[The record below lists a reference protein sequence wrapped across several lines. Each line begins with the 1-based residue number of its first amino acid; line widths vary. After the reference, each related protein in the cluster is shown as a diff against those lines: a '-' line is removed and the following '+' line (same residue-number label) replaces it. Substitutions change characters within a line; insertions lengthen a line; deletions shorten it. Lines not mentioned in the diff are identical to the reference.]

1 MKTLF
6 FNSLCTNYLYKKY
19 GGKKMNQ
26 IISIHENE
34 QGEQLVS
41 ARDLYKGLG
50 IKERFSLWFER
61 YEGMYVKGIDFEG
74 VGLPTPY
81 RKGSDKVQ
89 IIQDYKMMVD
99 MAKHIAMMTKTD
111 KGNQI
116 RDYFIQV
123 EKDHQALLN
132 DPRYQMAMGLKS
144 AQFMLDRKDKII
156 AEMKPKAIFA
166 DAVNTS
172 KQSILVGDLAK
183 LISQNGVKVGQNR
196 LFAYLRDNGYLHKT
210 GSQYNRP
217 TQRYI
222 DQGLFE
228 VKESSHTNP
237 DGSTR
242 LTFTTKVTGKGQQ
255 YFVNKFL
262 TNNDKTRIS

>member
-1 MKTLF
+1 
-6 FNSLCTNYLYKKY
+6 
-19 GGKKMNQ
+19 MNQ
-26 IISIHENE
+26 VISIHENE

-41 ARDLYKGLG
+41 ARELYKELG
-50 IKERFSLWFER
+50 IKERFSLWFKR
-61 YEGMYVKGIDFEG
+61 YEDMYVEGVDFEG
-74 VGLPTPY
+74 VGKPTPY
-81 RKGSDKVQ
+81 REGSDKVQ
-89 IIQDYKMMVD
+89 IIQDYKLMVD
-99 MAKHIAMMTKTD
+99 MAKHIAMMTKTA

-116 RDYFIQV
+116 RDYFIAV
-123 EKDHQALLN
+123 EKEHKALMA
-132 DPRYQMAMGLKS
+132 DPRMQMAMGLQS
-144 AQFMLDRKDKII
+144 AQKMLDHKDKII
-156 AEMKPKAIFA
+156 EEMKPKAVFA

-183 LISQNGVKVGQNR
+183 LISQNGVKIGQNR
-196 LFAYLRDNGYLHKT
+196 LFAYLRDNGYLHKS

-237 DGSTR
+237 DGSIR

-262 TNNDKTRIS
+262 TSDDQMKIG

>member
-1 MKTLF
+1 M
-6 FNSLCTNYLYKKY
+6 TNEVIKV
-19 GGKKMNQ
+19 Q
-26 IISIHENE
+26 ENE
-34 QGEQLVS
+34 QGEQHVS
-41 ARDLYKGLG
+41 ARELHKALEAKYKFA
-50 IKERFSLWFER
+50 RWFEINSKMF
-61 YEGMYVKGIDFEG
+61 EEG
-74 VGLPTPY
+74 VDFTRGHASTVVNNGAVRML
-81 RKGSDKVQ
+81 D
-89 IIQDYKMMVD
+89 DYNMTVE
-99 MAKHIAMMTKTD
+99 MAKHIAMMSGTE
-111 KGNQI
+111 KGAEVRN
-116 RDYFIQV
+116 YFIAV
-123 EKDHQALLN
+123 EKEHKALMN
-132 DPRYQMAMGLKS
+132 DPRIQMAMGLQS
-144 AQFMLDRKDKII
+144 AQLLLDHKDKII
-156 AEMKPKAIFA
+156 EEMKPKAIFA

-183 LISQNGVKVGQNR
+183 LISQNGVKIGQNR
-196 LFAYLRDNGYLHKT
+196 LFAYMRDNGYLHKS

-262 TNNDKTRIS
+262 ADKDEEK

>member
-1 MKTLF
+1 MENELIKV
-6 FNSLCTNYLYKKY
+6 
-19 GGKKMNQ
+19 
-26 IISIHENE
+26 HENE

-41 ARDLYKGLG
+41 ARELYKGLG

-61 YEGMYVKGIDFEG
+61 YEDMYVAGVDFEG

-89 IIQDYKMMVD
+89 IIQDYKLMVD

-116 RDYFIQV
+116 RDYFIAV
-123 EKDHQALLN
+123 EKEHKALMA
-132 DPRYQMAMGLKS
+132 DPRMQMAMGLKS
-144 AQFMLDRKDKII
+144 AQMMLDHKDKII
-156 AEMKPKAIFA
+156 EEMKPKALFA

-183 LISQNGVKVGQNR
+183 LISQNGVRVGQNR
-196 LFAYLRDNGYLHKT
+196 LFAYLRDNGYLHKA

-237 DGSTR
+237 DGSIR

-262 TNNDKTRIS
+262 GESQIALGV

>member
-1 MKTLF
+1 MANELIKVQT
-6 FNSLCTNYLYKKY
+6 T
-19 GGKKMNQ
+19 
-26 IISIHENE
+26 E
-34 QGEQLVS
+34 QGEQQVS
-41 ARDLYKGLG
+41 ARELHKALDSK
-50 IKERFSLWFER
+50 KKFSDWWKQW
-61 YEGMYVKGIDFEG
+61 GVKYVDGIDYFAGHSEVTTNQYG
-74 VGLPTPY
+74 
-81 RKGSDKVQ
+81 
-89 IIQDYKMMVD
+89 
-99 MAKHIAMMTKTD
+99 ATKLMD
-111 KGNQI
+111 
-116 RDYFIQV
+116 DYFLTTETAKSISMLTDTPRGDQVRNYFIAV
-123 EKDHQALLN
+123 EKEHKALMA
-132 DPRYQMAMGLKS
+132 DPRIQMAMGLKS
-144 AQFMLDRKDKII
+144 AQLMLDHKDKII

-183 LISQNGVKVGQNR
+183 LISQNGVKIGQNR
-196 LFAYLRDNGYLHKT
+196 LFAYMRDNGYLHKS

-262 TNNDKTRIS
+262 GEANTALEV

>member
-1 MKTLF
+1 
-6 FNSLCTNYLYKKY
+6 
-19 GGKKMNQ
+19 MNQ
-26 IISIHENE
+26 LIKVQENE
-34 QGEQLVS
+34 QGEQRVS
-41 ARDLYKGLG
+41 ARELHKALG

-61 YEGMYVKGIDFEG
+61 YEDMYVSGVDYEG

-81 RKGSDKVQ
+81 RKGSNKVQ
-89 IIQDYKMMVD
+89 IIQDYSLLVD

-116 RDYFIQV
+116 RDYFIEV
-123 EKDHQALLN
+123 EKEHKALLN
-132 DPRYQMAMGLKS
+132 DPRIQMAMGLQS
-144 AQFMLDRKDKII
+144 AQLMLDQKDKII
-156 AEMKPKAIFA
+156 EEMKPKAVFA

-172 KQSILVGDLAK
+172 NQSILVGDLAK
-183 LISQNGVKVGQNR
+183 LISQNGVKIGQNR
-196 LFAYLRDNGYLHKT
+196 LFAYLRDNGYLHKS

-262 TNNDKTRIS
+262 TNNDQTKIS

>member
-1 MKTLF
+1 
-6 FNSLCTNYLYKKY
+6 
-19 GGKKMNQ
+19 MNELIKIQ
-26 IISIHENE
+26 TTE
-34 QGEQLVS
+34 QGEQRVS
-41 ARDLYKGLG
+41 ARDLHESLG
-50 IKERFSLWFER
+50 IQKRFSAWFKQ
-61 YEGMYVKGIDFEG
+61 YQDMYVDGIDFTSVLSG
-74 VGLPTPY
+74 TVVNNGAV
-81 RKGSDKVQ
+81 RKL
-89 IIQDYKMMVD
+89 QDYALTVD

-116 RDYFIQV
+116 RDYFIAV
-123 EKDHQALLN
+123 EKEHKALMA
-132 DPRYQMAMGLKS
+132 DPRMQMAMGLKS
-144 AQFMLDRKDKII
+144 AQMMLDHKDKII
-156 AEMKPKAIFA
+156 EEMKPKALFA

-196 LFAYLRDNGYLHKT
+196 LFAYLRDNGYLHKA

-237 DGSTR
+237 DGSIR

-262 TNNDKTRIS
+262 GESQIALGV

>member
-1 MKTLF
+1 
-6 FNSLCTNYLYKKY
+6 
-19 GGKKMNQ
+19 MNELIKVQ
-26 IISIHENE
+26 ENE

-41 ARDLYKGLG
+41 ARELYKGLG
-50 IKERFSLWFER
+50 IKERFSIWFAR
-61 YEGMYVKGIDFEG
+61 YKDMYVEDIDFTS
-74 VGLPTPY
+74 VGLPTVVNNGAV
-81 RKGSDKVQ
+81 RTL
-89 IIQDYKMMVD
+89 QDYKMMVD

-156 AEMKPKAIFA
+156 AEMKPKAVFA

-183 LISQNGVKVGQNR
+183 LISQNGVKIGQNR

-237 DGSTR
+237 DGSIR

-262 TNNDKTRIS
+262 TNNDKTKIS

>member
-1 MKTLF
+1 MGQELIKV
-6 FNSLCTNYLYKKY
+6 
-19 GGKKMNQ
+19 
-26 IISIHENE
+26 HENE
-34 QGEQLVS
+34 QDEQLVS

-50 IKERFSLWFER
+50 IKERFSLWFAR
-61 YEGMYVKGIDFEG
+61 YEDMYVEDIDFTS
-74 VGLPTPY
+74 VGLPTVVNNGAV
-81 RKGSDKVQ
+81 RTL
-89 IIQDYKMMVD
+89 QDYKLMVD

-116 RDYFIQV
+116 RDYFIAV
-123 EKDHQALLN
+123 EKEHKALMA
-132 DPRYQMAMGLKS
+132 DPRMQMAMGLKS
-144 AQFMLDRKDKII
+144 AQMMLDHKDKII
-156 AEMKPKAIFA
+156 EEMKPKALFA

-196 LFAYLRDNGYLHKT
+196 LFAYLRENGYLHKT

-237 DGSTR
+237 DGSIR

-262 TNNDKTRIS
+262 GESQIALGV